1 MSKRLSRG
9 VKDLLDKSIDSATQ
23 AISTYNDPRS
33 SFRTGNFTVLM
44 IIAWTAVTHAY
55 LEREKVN
62 YFYKEKNG
70 RYKKL
75 TAIKRRGNY
84 QKQ

>member
-9 VKDLLDKSIDSATQ
+9 VKELLAKAIDSATQ

-33 SFRTGNFTVLM
+33 SFRTGNFTILM
-44 IIAWTAVTHAY
+44 IIAWTAATHAY
-55 LEREKVN
+55 LERKKIS

-70 RYKKL
+70 RYKKIDGDKK
-75 TAIKRRGNY
+75 A
-84 QKQ
+84 